1 MGYCI
6 NCIFYR
12 ESYGYCGKNGF
23 SMPID
28 GICNNFV
35 SNGLNKSWTDTK
47 IH

>member
-12 ESYGYCGKNGF
+12 NSYGVCGKTGF

-28 GICNNFV
+28 GICGKFV

-47 IH
+47 VE